1 MPASDHRAEF
11 IAALRD
17 LADYLTEDPALPV
30 PYSLQVNVFPVH
42 GTDAEERAGV
52 DQFAAATGATTA
64 EHDGHYTAIKSFGP
78 IKYTA
83 AAISSARMA
92 AHRAE
97 TSYQGCIKPDLQS

>member
-1 MPASDHRAEF
+1 MLDEARPGSGAVCWSYAASPGSARPCCGS
-11 IAALRD
+11 AAYSPGIDAD
-17 LADYLTEDPALPV
+17 LWIMGLPL
-30 PYSLQVNVFPVH
+30 S
-42 GTDAEERAGV
+42 GV